1 MTDATR
7 PHVWGKSEAYEAY
20 MGRWS
25 RPAAESFVAWLA
37 LPPGLS
43 WLDVGCGTGA
53 LTQAILDAAD
63 PREVLGVDP
72 SADFLATAVRQIAD
86 PRVRFAI
93 GDASALPAPDAAF
106 DAVVVGL
113 VLNFVPEPAV
123 AVAEMVRAARPGGT
137 VGAYVWDYAGEMQ
150 LVRTFWQAATALDPA
165 ATAHDQGRQFPI
177 CQPEPL
183 TSLFR
188 AAGLE
193 SIEVHAVDVPTRFRD
208 FDDYWL
214 PHLLGGS
221 GVAQRY
227 VATLGETR
235 RAALRDH
242 LEATLPIAADGSIPL
257 RARAWAVR
265 GTK

>member
-7 PHVWGKSEAYEAY
+7 PHVWGNTEAYEAY

-37 LPPGLS
+37 PPPGLS

-53 LTQAILDAAD
+53 LTRAVLAAGE
-63 PREVLGVDP
+63 PREVLGLDP
-72 SADFLATAVRQIAD
+72 SADFIATATARIID

-93 GDASALPAPDAAF
+93 GDARALPVSSDSF
-106 DAVVVGL
+106 DAVVAGL
-113 VLNFVPEPAV
+113 ALNFVPEPEA
-123 AVAEMVRAARPGGT
+123 AVAEMVRAARSGGT

-150 LVRTFWQAATALDPA
+150 LVRTFWQAAIALDPA

-183 TSLFR
+183 TRLFR
-188 AAGLE
+188 AAGLG
-193 SIEVHAVDVPTRFRD
+193 SIGVHAVDVPTRFRD
-208 FDDYWL
+208 FEDYWL

-227 VATLGETR
+227 VTTLGETQR
-235 RAALRDH
+235 TALRDH

-257 RARAWAVR
+257 SARAWAVR

>member
-1 MTDATR
+1 MADATR
-7 PHVWGKSEAYEAY
+7 AHVWGNTEAYESY

-25 RPAAESFVAWLA
+25 RPVAKAVLAWLA

-53 LTQAILDAAD
+53 LIQAILTTAD

-72 SADFLATAVRQIAD
+72 SADFLATAGQMAD
-86 PRVRFAI
+86 PRVHFAI
-93 GDASALPAPDAAF
+93 GDARALPVPNDSY
-106 DAVVVGL
+106 DAVVAGL
-113 VLNFVPEPAV
+113 ALNFVPEPEV
-123 AVAEMVRAARPGGT
+123 AVAEMVRAARPEGT
-137 VGAYVWDYAGEMQ
+137 VSAYVWDYAGEMQ
-150 LVRTFWQAATALDPA
+150 LVRTFWQAAIALDPA

-177 CQPEPL
+177 CHPAPL

-188 AAGLE
+188 AAGLG
-193 SIEVHAVDVPTRFRD
+193 SIEVQAIDAPTRFRD

-227 VATLGETR
+227 VATLGETQR
-235 RAALRDH
+235 TALRDH
-242 LEATLPIAADGSIPL
+242 LLATLPIAADGTIPL
-257 RARAWAVR
+257 TARAWAVR